1 VSDNGKK
8 FLVGMVMTDCNIAG
22 ELVSPK
28 NIMVGSNNPS
38 LVMKAAF
45 HLSPSLIRT
54 LLYPQCILN
63 LVYREH
69 PLSWSISLGIKGS
82 G

>member
-1 VSDNGKK
+1 MLSA
-8 FLVGMVMTDCNIAG
+8 NIEFIIVWKVAG

-28 NIMVGSNNPS
+28 NIMVGSNSPL
-38 LVMKAAF
+38 LVIKAAF
-45 HLSPSLIRT
+45 HSSPFLIRT
-54 LLYPQCILN
+54 LLYPHRMLN

-69 PLSWSISLGIKGS
+69 PLSQSMSSGIKGS